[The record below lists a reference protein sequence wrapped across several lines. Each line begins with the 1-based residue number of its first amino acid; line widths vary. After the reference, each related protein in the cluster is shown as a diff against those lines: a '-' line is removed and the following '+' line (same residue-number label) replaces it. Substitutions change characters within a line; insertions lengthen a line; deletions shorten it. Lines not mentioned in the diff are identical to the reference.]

1 MFKHNVI
8 KIPVIDSTN
17 SYALSLKDTRAFKEG
32 LVIVSDFQTNGHGQ
46 RETNWESEKGKN
58 LNISVLIEPKILIE
72 RQFDISILISLSIID
87 CLTNLGIKSM
97 IKWPNDILV
106 RNKKI
111 AGILIQNIIS
121 SDIITHSVIGIG
133 LNVNQLIF
141 ETYTPKATSVTLE
154 LNKDLIVEELQNSLL
169 NIMHN
174 RLNDYRSGIDIKFH
188 FLNKLFKKDM
198 VSFFQNKSQ
207 KFNGIIRG
215 VSEMGLLIIE
225 TESEVKEFNLK
236 EIRMLF

>member
-1 MFKHNVI
+1 LFKHNVI

-133 LNVNQLIF
+133 INVNQLIF
-141 ETYTPKATSVTLE
+141 ETYIPKATSVKLE
-154 LNKDLIVEELQNSLL
+154 LNKDIIVEELQNSLL
-169 NIMHN
+169 NIMKN
-174 RLNDYRSGIDIKFH
+174 RLNDYRSGVDINFH
-188 FLNKLFKKDM
+188 FFNKLFKRDI
-198 VSFFQNKSQ
+198 VSVFQNKSK